1 MSAGQNDAG
10 QVDAGQTR
18 PLVRTDVGLMSGY
31 HSPQLDV
38 NIRLNTNEAA
48 TPPPAEFDRR
58 LRDAMSTL
66 EWNRYPDR
74 AAIALREAIATLEST
89 APARVFV
96 ANGSNEV
103 LQTLLLAFA
112 GPGRSVAV
120 FEPTYAMHSQIA
132 RVVGSQVVGGARG
145 AEFTLDIDIVRSV
158 LAQEQ
163 PAVRF
168 VCSPNTPTGIMETRA
183 RSPPRSTR

>member
-58 LRDAMSTL
+58 LREAMSTL
-66 EWNRYPDR
+66 E
-74 AAIALREAIATLEST
+74 
-89 APARVFV
+89 
-96 ANGSNEV
+96 
-103 LQTLLLAFA
+103 
-112 GPGRSVAV
+112 
-120 FEPTYAMHSQIA
+120 
-132 RVVGSQVVGGARG
+132 
-145 AEFTLDIDIVRSV
+145 
-158 LAQEQ
+158 
-163 PAVRF
+163 
-168 VCSPNTPTGIMETRA
+168 
-183 RSPPRSTR
+183 

>member
-1 MSAGQNDAG
+1 MSAGQNDAGQVDAG

-48 TPPPAEFDRR
+48 TPPPAEFDR
-58 LRDAMSTL
+58 LVTAGSDVHTGMEPLSH
-66 EWNRYPDR
+66 R
-74 AAIALREAIATLEST
+74 AAIALREAIAKLEST
-89 APARVFV
+89 APAWVFV

-145 AEFTLDIDIVRSV
+145 RI
-158 LAQEQ
+158 
-163 PAVRF
+163 
-168 VCSPNTPTGIMETRA
+168 
-183 RSPPRSTR
+183 PRWTSTSFGRCWP